1 MKAMAMEWLIA
12 EDNPKDRAF
21 LADLLSDR
29 ALRLATNGDDAFQIA
44 SSLAEPMVITDL
56 QMPKLNGIEFARRLW
71 RHSPQA
77 RIVFWSQH
85 KDEMYVRSLAKIIPA
100 ETVYGYVLKD
110 NEPTPLRKAIETVFL
125 EGQCWIDPQLRPIQA
140 RTQSRNEAINDFE
153 YEVLVDISLG
163 LTDMMIAQRRYLSR
177 RGVQNR
183 LQSLYVKLGIDQER
197 IAGDMGEAINMRAR
211 AVAMALQR
219 GLINAY
225 ELQEEEHRFKQW
237 LERQDSKAS
246 DNRL

>member
-1 MKAMAMEWLIA
+1 MDWLLA

-21 LADLLSDR
+21 LAGLLSDR
-29 ALRLATNGDDAFQIA
+29 TLRLAANGEEALGIA
-44 SSLAEPMVITDL
+44 SAMDQPMVITDL
-56 QMPKLNGIEFARRLW
+56 QMPRLNGIEFARRLW
-71 RHSPQA
+71 HKAPQA

-85 KDEMYVRSLAKIIPA
+85 KDEMYVRSLVKIIPA

-110 NEPTPLRKAIETVFL
+110 NEPEVLRKAIEMVFL
-125 EGQCWIDPQLRPIQA
+125 EGQCWIDPQVRPVQA
-140 RTQSRNEAINDFE
+140 RTQSRSEAINDFE
-153 YEVLVDISLG
+153 YEVLVDIALG

-219 GLINAY
+219 GLINSY
-225 ELQEEEHRFKQW
+225 ELQEEEQKFKSW
-237 LERQDSKAS
+237 LARQDARTS
-246 DNRL
+246 DNGL

>member
-1 MKAMAMEWLIA
+1 MEWLLA

-21 LADLLSDR
+21 LTSLLSDR
-29 ALRLATNGDDAFQIA
+29 VLRLAFNGEEALEIA
-44 SSLAEPMVITDL
+44 SMMTAPMVISDL
-56 QMPKLNGIEFARRLW
+56 QMPRLNGIEFARRLW

-85 KDEMYVRSLAKIIPA
+85 KDEMYVRALAKTIPA

-110 NEPTPLRKAIETVFL
+110 NEPALLRKAIETVFL
-125 EGQCWIDPQLRPIQA
+125 EGQCWIDPQVRPIQA
-140 RTQSRNEAINDFE
+140 RAQSRSEAINDFE

-183 LQSLYVKLGIDQER
+183 LQSLYVKLGIDQEK
-197 IAGDMGEAINMRAR
+197 IAGDIGEAINMRAR

-225 ELQEEEHRFKQW
+225 ELQEEEQKFKQW
-237 LERQDSKAS
+237 IDRQDSRAS

>member
-1 MKAMAMEWLIA
+1 MAWLLA

-21 LADLLSDR
+21 LVDLLSDR
-29 ALRLATNGDDAFQIA
+29 TLRLAANGEEALDIA
-44 SSLAEPMVITDL
+44 ASLAEPMVITDL

-71 RHSPQA
+71 RQAPQA

-85 KDEMYVRSLAKIIPA
+85 KDEMYVRSLAKITPP

-110 NEPTPLRKAIETVFL
+110 NEPELLRRAVETVFID
-125 EGQCWIDPQLRPIQA
+125 GQCWIDPQLLPVQA
-140 RTQSRNEAINDFE
+140 RAQSRNEAINDFE
-153 YEVLVDISLG
+153 YEVLVDIALG

-183 LQSLYVKLGIDQER
+183 LQSLYAKLGIDQER

-225 ELQEEEHRFKQW
+225 ELQEEEQKFKQW
-237 LERQDSKAS
+237 LDRQESRQS

>member
-1 MKAMAMEWLIA
+1 MEWLLA

-21 LADLLSDR
+21 LVDLLSEQQ
-29 ALRLATNGDDAFQIA
+29 LRLAVNGEEALGIA
-44 SSLAEPMVITDL
+44 AKLAEPMVITDL

-71 RHSPQA
+71 RQAPQA

-85 KDEMYVRSLAKIIPA
+85 KDEMYVRSLAKIIPP

-110 NEPTPLRKAIETVFL
+110 NEPELLRKAIETVFI

-140 RTQSRNEAINDFE
+140 RAQSRNEAINDFE
-153 YEVLVDISLG
+153 YEVLVDIALG

-183 LQSLYVKLGIDQER
+183 LQSLYTKLGIDQER

-225 ELQEEEHRFKQW
+225 ELQEEEQKFKQW
-237 LERQDSKAS
+237 LDRQESRIS

>member
-1 MKAMAMEWLIA
+1 MTMEWVIA

-21 LADLLSDR
+21 LAGLLSDR
-29 ALRLATNGDDAFQIA
+29 PLRLAGNGEEAFHIA
-44 SSLAEPMVITDL
+44 SAMTEPMVITDL
-56 QMPKLNGIEFARRLW
+56 QMPRLNGIEFARRLW
-71 RHSPQA
+71 RQAPQA

-85 KDEMYVRSLAKIIPA
+85 KDEMYVRALAKIIPA

-110 NEPTPLRKAIETVFL
+110 NEPEVLRKAIETVFI

-153 YEVLVDISLG
+153 YEVLVDIALG
-163 LTDMMIAQRRYLSR
+163 LTDLMIAQRRYLSR

-183 LQSLYVKLGIDQER
+183 LQSLYVKLGIDQEK

-211 AVAMALQR
+211 AVAMALRR

-225 ELQEEEHRFKQW
+225 ELQEEERKFKQW
-237 LERQDSKAS
+237 LERQESRAS